1 MVYPL
6 LKETIRK
13 KRSGLI
19 MAYGETGSGKTH
31 TMLGSS
37 KLISKMGRK
46 RNSAK
51 SFRIYIYKSIIKI

>member
-6 LKETIRK
+6 LKETISK
-13 KRSGLI
+13 KKSGLI

-37 KLISKMGRK
+37 SIKSEMGRK
-46 RNSAK
+46 RYSTK
-51 SFRIYIYKSIIKI
+51 SFRIYFYKSSIKI